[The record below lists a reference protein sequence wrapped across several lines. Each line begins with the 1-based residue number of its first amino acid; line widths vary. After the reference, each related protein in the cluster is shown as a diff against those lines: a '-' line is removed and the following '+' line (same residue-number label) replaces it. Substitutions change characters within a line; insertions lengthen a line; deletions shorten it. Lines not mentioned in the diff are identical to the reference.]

1 MARRRKRKQANIN
14 REQDNRVR
22 PRNPYATRTHES
34 RKAGA
39 HTDRR
44 KEQSRRKCR
53 GKVDY

>member
-1 MARRRKRKQANIN
+1 MARRRKSKQRSIKAD
-14 REQDNRVR
+14 DNRLR

-39 HTDRR
+39 HTDKR
-44 KEQSRRKCR
+44 KENSRNACR